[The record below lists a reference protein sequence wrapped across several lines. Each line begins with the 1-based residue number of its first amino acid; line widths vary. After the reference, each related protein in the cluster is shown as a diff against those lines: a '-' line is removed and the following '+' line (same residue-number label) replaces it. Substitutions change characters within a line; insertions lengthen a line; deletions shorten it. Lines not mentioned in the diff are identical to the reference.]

1 MQQTLIIMAAV
12 AGIKYTKS
20 TNGGRGFVRVDLGI
34 HGDNQLLADF
44 LDLIEIEACM
54 NEPKRPLHEI
64 IKEQNQ
70 KRGLDV

>member
-1 MQQTLIIMAAV
+1 MESV
-12 AGIKYTKS
+12 AGIKYTKG

-34 HGDNQLLADF
+34 HGDNQLLTDF

-54 NEPKRPLHEI
+54 NEPKRPLRDI
-64 IKEQNQ
+64 IREQNK